1 MTEEPKK
8 LCDGCKWNK
17 YPECI
22 GSIMLDGSWMNI
34 ENLTSAFS
42 CGVKD
47 SLTVIDHRPQISTII
62 EDLESRIEVLE
73 EKVNALEEVRK

>member
-1 MTEEPKK
+1 MTEEGKK
-8 LCDGCKWNK
+8 ICDDCKWNK

-42 CGVKD
+42 CGIKD
-47 SLTVIDHRPQISTII
+47 SLTIVDHRPKINTTI
-62 EDLESRIEVLE
+62 EDLELRIEALE
-73 EKVNALEEVRK
+73 EKVNTLEEVIK